1 MTFTFTENWTN
12 LNSSLVK
19 GVYHDA
25 DKRQMLVRLS
35 GDKQYVYT
43 NVDRDEAERIA
54 DASSKGRAYND
65 FRRYRSSWQK
75 GSTAHGE
82 IVAPKDEV
90 RRVQEG
96 QAYVPPAAQVQT
108 TTNNF
113 TFVTSSSGLTSLF
126 EVDFD
131 LNGSKFTSTVKASS
145 LVAAAQDVESKVSAL
160 GLNAKLTGVRLKV

>member
-12 LNSSLVK
+12 LDSSLVK

-82 IVAPKDEV
+82 IVAPKEEV
-90 RRVQEG
+90 RRVQVG
-96 QAYVPPAAQVQT
+96 DVPS